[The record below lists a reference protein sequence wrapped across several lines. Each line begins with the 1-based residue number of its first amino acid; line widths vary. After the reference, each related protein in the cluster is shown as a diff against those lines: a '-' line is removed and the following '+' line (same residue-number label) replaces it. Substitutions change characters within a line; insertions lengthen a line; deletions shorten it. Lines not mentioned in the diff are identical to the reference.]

1 MAYKV
6 EDIKSLEELERAQAA
21 AQAQSTTV
29 VNYNEWN
36 QILKDLEEAG
46 VKSTGDFNSDKA
58 KVEEIKATVQ
68 EYVEKLKTEQSQ
80 DQQKEQNQKVKSISE
95 TDSEQTVKAN
105 MANATSSTIMADYMK
120 YYHLLF

>member
-21 AQAQSTTV
+21 AQAQGTTV

-80 DQQKEQNQKVKSISE
+80 EQQKEQDQKVKSISE

>member
-21 AQAQSTTV
+21 AQAQGTTV

-68 EYVEKLKTEQSQ
+68 EYIDNLKTEQGQ
-80 DQQKEQNQKVKSISE
+80 QQQKE
-95 TDSEQTVKAN
+95 
-105 MANATSSTIMADYMK
+105 
-120 YYHLLF
+120 

>member
-21 AQAQSTTV
+21 AQAQGTTV

>member
-21 AQAQSTTV
+21 AQAQGTTV
-29 VNYNEWN
+29 VNYSEWN

-46 VKSTGDFNSDKA
+46 VKSTGDFASDKA
-58 KVEEIKATVQ
+58 KIEEIKATVQ
-68 EYVEKLKTEQSQ
+68 EYVDNLKTEQAQ
-80 DQQKEQNQKVKSISE
+80 TQQKEQNQKVKRISE

>member
-21 AQAQSTTV
+21 AQAQGTTV

-36 QILKDLEEAG
+36 QILKHLEEAG